1 MSEKTYYLF
10 GTESDT
16 VAKFIVRDYSTKPNA
31 KTVLFSSAK
40 KEYIDTANLTEFT
53 LEEARSH
60 WSYLT
65 SRGWYGIDTPQMDY
79 AAQQRKTHTN
89 YALEA

>member
-1 MSEKTYYLF
+1 LTEKAYYLF
-10 GTESDT
+10 ETESEFL
-16 VAKFIVRDYSTKPNA
+16 AKFIVRGYSTKPDA

-40 KEYIDTANLTEFT
+40 NKFINTANLVEFT

-60 WSYLT
+60 WSYLV
-65 SRGWYGIDTPQMDY
+65 SRGWYGTDTPQMDY